1 MRIIDNTL
9 NYLRESLANYSG
21 NDMCQK
27 IDKKLETEVYKNEV
41 EFVRD
46 LDEEEMA
53 YLDSVLKNELA
64 YARNVEN
71 DIRVKELT
79 EVYELLF

>member
-1 MRIIDNTL
+1 MRVIDNTL
-9 NYLRESLANYSG
+9 NYLRESLANYSE

-27 IDKKLETEVYKNEV
+27 IDKKLETEGYKNEG
-41 EFVRD
+41 EFVRN

-53 YLDSVLKNELA
+53 YLDSVLERELA

>member
-1 MRIIDNTL
+1 M
-9 NYLRESLANYSG
+9 NYLRESLANYSE

-27 IDKKLETEVYKNEV
+27 IGKKLETEGYKNEV
-41 EFVRD
+41 EFVRN

-53 YLDSVLKNELA
+53 YLDSVLEKELA

>member
-1 MRIIDNTL
+1 
-9 NYLRESLANYSG
+9 
-21 NDMCQK
+21 MCQK
-27 IDKKLETEVYKNEV
+27 IDKKLETEGYKNEG
-41 EFVRD
+41 EFVRN

-53 YLDSVLKNELA
+53 YLDSVLERELA

>member
-1 MRIIDNTL
+1 M
-9 NYLRESLANYSG
+9 NYLRESLANYSE
-21 NDMCQK
+21 NDMCQR
-27 IDKKLETEVYKNEV
+27 IGKKLETEGYKNEV
-41 EFVRD
+41 EFVRN

-53 YLDSVLKNELA
+53 YLDSVLEKELA

>member
-1 MRIIDNTL
+1 M